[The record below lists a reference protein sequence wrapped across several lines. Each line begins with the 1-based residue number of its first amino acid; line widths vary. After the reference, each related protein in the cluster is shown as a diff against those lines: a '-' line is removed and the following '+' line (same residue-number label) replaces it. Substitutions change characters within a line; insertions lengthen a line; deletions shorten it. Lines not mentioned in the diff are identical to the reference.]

1 MRKIAVA
8 DCETDPFKWGRIP
21 APFLWGFYDGE
32 TYEEFTDTLDFIAY
46 IIDKPIIIYAHNGGK
61 FDWHFILDF
70 IDPFTDV
77 TIINGRLSKFKI
89 GACEFRDSYN
99 ILPTSLSTY
108 QKTEIDYNIFEP
120 EERIKPHNWK
130 KISSYLYDDCRDL
143 YNYVTAFIDRFG
155 MNLTQAGTA
164 MKQWKIISGME
175 PPKDEGGLIYDYF
188 KRYYYGG
195 RCQSFYHGE
204 YKGQFKMADINS
216 AYPYAMLHRHPIS
229 LNFSEIDIDEW
240 EALEEDKKGGCFIT
254 LECVADGCFPMR
266 KDSGLLWFPNDLER
280 REYHVT
286 GWEYIAGLETGS
298 IRDIEIKE
306 IYYFYGYISFS
317 DYINHFYTERRKAKE
332 IGDKLGDIFCKLLM
346 NSLYGKFGSNPDNYA
361 NFQIVPD
368 DVIDQNG
375 RAGEWEFSGELG
387 PWHLVKKDLE
397 EHEQNFYN
405 VATAASI
412 TGFVRAFLW
421 RALSRCDTPLYCDT
435 DSIAAVGINDLPN
448 GIGKELGQWEIEG
461 VFDYGA
467 FGGKK
472 LYAMR
477 YLEDMSGKKKPGDF
491 KIATKGVRISP
502 EELITVAKG
511 GEAIYRPDSPIF
523 SVHKK
528 PHFQSRAVKM
538 TKN

>member
-32 TYEEFTDTLDFIAY
+32 TYEEFETTLDFITY
-46 IIDKPIIIYAHNGGK
+46 IIDKPIVIYAHNGGK

-70 IDPFTDV
+70 IDPFTEA

-99 ILPTSLSTY
+99 ILPTSLAAY

-120 EERIKPHNWK
+120 EERYKPHNWK
-130 KISSYLYDDCRDL
+130 KISAYLYDDCRDL
-143 YNYVTAFIDRFG
+143 YNYVTAFIERFG

-164 MKQWKIISGME
+164 MKQWKIISGLE
-175 PPKDEGGLIYDYF
+175 PPKDHGGLIYDFF
-188 KRYYYGG
+188 KKYYYGG

-204 YKGQFKMADINS
+204 YKKPFKMADINS
-216 AYPYAMLHRHPIS
+216 AYPYAMLHEHPIS
-229 LNFSEIDIDEW
+229 LSFSELALEEW
-240 EALEEDKKGGCFIT
+240 EDLSEDKKGGCFIT
-254 LECVADGCFPMR
+254 LKCVASGCLPMR
-266 KDSGLLWFPNDLER
+266 KDSGGLWFPDDSER

-286 GWEYIAGLETGS
+286 GWEYIAGLETNS
-298 IRDIEIKE
+298 LYDIEVKE
-306 IYYFYGYISFS
+306 IYAFSGYINFS
-317 DYINHFYTERRKAKE
+317 DYINHFYTERKKAKE
-332 IGDKLGDIFCKLLM
+332 TGDKLGDIFCKLLM
-346 NSLYGKFGSNPDNYA
+346 NSLYGKFGSNPENYA
-361 NFQIVPD
+361 NFQIIPD
-368 DVIDQNG
+368 DIIDDNG
-375 RAGEWEFSGELG
+375 EAGEWQFSGELG

-397 EHEQNFYN
+397 DCEQNFYN

-421 RALSRCDTPLYCDT
+421 RALANCDTPLYCDT
-435 DSIAAVGINDLPN
+435 DSIAAVGINELPN

-461 VFDYGA
+461 HFDYGA

-477 YLEDMSGKKKPGDF
+477 YLCDLSGKKNPGDY
-491 KIATKGVRISP
+491 KTATKGVRISP

-511 GEAIYRPDSPIF
+511 GEATYKPDSPVF

-528 PHFQSRAVKM
+528 PHFQSRLVKM